1 VHAGGVRIAEGERRL
16 EVLERVGMSVKRRG
30 VLRSPAVT
38 LGRAQVVSG
47 QVQVLGNER
56 RALTVR
62 SPPRRQR
69 SRDTS
74 VEQAAPCQ
82 SRLLVDERAKLL
94 MREGVRGLGARRLRH
109 HAAGRQLLQRSDR
122 LLVAAPARVA
132 HRVQVEGPP
141 DGSRGAK
148 HLARHV
154 AQSRQ
159 SPVEQALRHSGVPR
173 STIAG
178 AAVVSSM
185 MRRRSASAW
194 LLVSP
199 SRLTGSRTGPTTRET
214 CRPPAHHCPNHFP
227 RRTVS
232 DPVP

>member
-1 VHAGGVRIAEGERRL
+1 
-16 EVLERVGMSVKRRG
+16 M
-30 VLRSPAVT
+30 T

-159 SPVEQALRHSGVPR
+159 SPVEQASRMRGERIVRGLASRVHRREVLGHEHGKALALEMHALPELGR
-173 STIAG
+173 PP
-178 AAVVSSM
+178 AVVS
-185 MRRRSASAW
+185 RPHEHAD
-194 LLVSP
+194 LLVVEP
-199 SRLTGSRTGPTTRET
+199 GGVHDR
-214 CRPPAHHCPNHFP
+214 RPPSVRQIHDQA
-227 RRTVS
+227 T
-232 DPVP
+232 